1 MIWIGILF
9 FGGIILIASE
19 FILPGAI
26 MGILGFCML
35 VGSVALGWNYY
46 PDYGWL
52 IALIEFVVLIFTLV
66 GGFWVMANTRVK
78 NLVVMDGVQNKDA
91 GYAGPAQSPDLV
103 GQTALSHTPLRPA
116 GIIIVDDE
124 RIDAVSD
131 GTYIEAGSEV
141 IIVQVEGHRVV
152 VEQAESGT
160 NEAAS

>member
-9 FGGIILIASE
+9 FAGIVLIGSE

-35 VGSVALGWNYY
+35 VASVALGWTTY

-52 IALIEFVVLIFTLV
+52 IALVEFVVLIVTLV

-78 NLVVMDGVQNKDA
+78 NLVVMDGVQDKDA

-103 GQTALSHTPLRPA
+103 GQIATAHTPLRPA
-116 GIIIVDDE
+116 GILTLGDE

-131 GTYIEAGSEV
+131 GTYIESGAEV
-141 IIVQVEGHRVV
+141 RIIQVEGHRVV
-152 VEQAESGT
+152 VEQLEPEANES
-160 NEAAS
+160 AS